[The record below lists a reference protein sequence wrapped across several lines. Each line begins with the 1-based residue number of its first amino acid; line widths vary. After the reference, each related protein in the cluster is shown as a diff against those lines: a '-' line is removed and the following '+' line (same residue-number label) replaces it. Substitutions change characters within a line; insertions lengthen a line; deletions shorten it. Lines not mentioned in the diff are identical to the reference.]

1 MSPASSLAEGGAAGL
16 LGAEPSATDA
26 VVGVEVEAVV
36 AATTRSERLR
46 SLGCIYMMEMER
58 NDFGPIFIVRGV
70 T

>member
-16 LGAEPSATDA
+16 LGAEPSATEDP

-46 SLGCIYMMEMER
+46 SLGC
-58 NDFGPIFIVRGV
+58 